1 MERYAFIHGSSVGQS
16 TYIPSNAPKGV
27 CSEIADR
34 YFKGRELRC
43 KESDAGMALFVELCK
58 NSQGSSFICYSFVNN
73 NCVGA
78 TEKKDEEGRQGQYFA
93 ISVISQ
99 EYVFPE
105 PVYNLLLQAYK
116 QLFEGKIID
125 KDGKFLIAQF
135 DEKKDDFQNAVSQID
150 RFFTEFSQGKPLKN
164 GSRQADFNSWK
175 GERINLDTC
184 NSEHAFDTLCKLGR
198 IYISQE
204 YESPNAKIKS
214 LEIKV
219 SELQSEKAEMEERIN
234 KAKITERNKNKEEI
248 DGLAIKLKEKEA
260 ESKRLQTENDRFKE
274 SIGIVR
280 SELDKIE
287 KSNKEIHSL
296 RGKASNDY
304 EKGKKDIVKLLL
316 LTLVLVFTL
325 ISGIL
330 SYTFFRNLSS
340 DIEKIKTKIENVKN
354 VPEVPTKQP
363 EVKPDPGSV
372 EQPQVPEETSETL
385 SLTISKLDFEAA
397 GSSKDIIV
405 TSSESWDYEK
415 SNIPKWLTLTKKEN
429 KLTVKAIANA
439 TNDQRNYTFMVRSG
453 DLEKQVTISQKGRE
467 KVEKPEKPDFGM
479 VIKDSKGN
487 VLKAGSKVTRGQK
500 LTASVSKPSSADGVG
515 WTFDGCSGNNNGQN
529 WAEVQV
535 TVSAESG
542 TIAIGYGP
550 KNDKSK
556 RQIISFQV
564 EVKKV
569 DEEKPP
575 QTEQKYESTTEEV
588 QELDKKKD
596 TIQ

>member
-1 MERYAFIHGSSVGQS
+1 
-16 TYIPSNAPKGV
+16 
-27 CSEIADR
+27 
-34 YFKGRELRC
+34 
-43 KESDAGMALFVELCK
+43 
-58 NSQGSSFICYSFVNN
+58 
-73 NCVGA
+73 
-78 TEKKDEEGRQGQYFA
+78 
-93 ISVISQ
+93 
-99 EYVFPE
+99 
-105 PVYNLLLQAYK
+105 
-116 QLFEGKIID
+116 
-125 KDGKFLIAQF
+125 
-135 DEKKDDFQNAVSQID
+135 
-150 RFFTEFSQGKPLKN
+150 
-164 GSRQADFNSWK
+164 
-175 GERINLDTC
+175 
-184 NSEHAFDTLCKLGR
+184 
-198 IYISQE
+198 
-204 YESPNAKIKS
+204 
-214 LEIKV
+214 
-219 SELQSEKAEMEERIN
+219 MEERIN
-234 KAKITERNKNKEEI
+234 KAKTTERNKNKEEI

-354 VPEVPTKQP
+354 VPEAPTKQP

-405 TSSESWDYEK
+405 TSSDSWDYEK

-453 DLEKQVTISQKGRE
+453 DLEKQVTISQKGKE
-467 KVEKPEKPDFGM
+467 KVEKPEKADFGM

-487 VLKAGSKVTRGQK
+487 ALKAGSKVTKGQI
-500 LTASVSKPSSADGVG
+500 LTASVDNPSYAGNVG
-515 WTFDGCSGNNNGQN
+515 WTYSGCSGKSDNLK
-529 WAEVQV
+529 EVNV
-535 TVSAESG
+535 TVTAESG
-542 TIAIGYGP
+542 TVAIGYGP

-564 EVKKV
+564 EVKKA
-569 DEEKPP
+569 DDEKPI
-575 QTEQKYESTTEEV
+575 QTEQKSESPTEEA
-588 QELDKKKD
+588 QESEIKKD
-596 TIQ
+596 TI